1 MSFTFHVFCC
11 CFYKRILAVFRRYA
25 VIGKESRNERAACF
39 ANGRWKHSFDT
50 MLIFYGLDAVEA
62 DTERIYTCLYEIL
75 VGYPCKKTGSYP
87 HYSQGYPLLGL
98 NRRFF
103 MLITGVTQFEI

>member
-1 MSFTFHVFCC
+1 M
-11 CFYKRILAVFRRYA
+11 L
-25 VIGKESRNERAACF
+25 GKESRNKSAACF

-50 MLIFYGLDAVEA
+50 MLIFYELDAAAES
-62 DTERIYTCLYEIL
+62 IYICPQEIL

-87 HYSQGYPLLGL
+87 HYPQGYPLLGL

>member
-1 MSFTFHVFCC
+1 M
-11 CFYKRILAVFRRYA
+11 
-25 VIGKESRNERAACF
+25 IGKESRNESAACF
-39 ANGRWKHSFDT
+39 ANGRGKHSFDI

-62 DTERIYTCLYEIL
+62 AAESIYICPQEIL

-87 HYSQGYPLLGL
+87 HYPQGYPLLGL

>member
-11 CFYKRILAVFRRYA
+11 CFYKRILAVLRRYA
-25 VIGKESRNERAACF
+25 VIGKESRNKSAACF
-39 ANGRWKHSFDT
+39 ANGRGKHSFDT
-50 MLIFYGLDAVEA
+50 MLIFYELDAA
-62 DTERIYTCLYEIL
+62 AKSIYICPQEIL

-87 HYSQGYPLLGL
+87 HYPQGYPLLGL
-98 NRRFF
+98 NRQFF

>member
-1 MSFTFHVFCC
+1 M
-11 CFYKRILAVFRRYA
+11 L
-25 VIGKESRNERAACF
+25 GKESRNKSAACF
-39 ANGRWKHSFDT
+39 ANGRGKHSFDT
-50 MLIFYGLDAVEA
+50 MLIFYELDAAAES
-62 DTERIYTCLYEIL
+62 IYICLQEIL

-87 HYSQGYPLLGL
+87 HYPQGYPLLGL